1 MPYTIQPLAQIH
13 PFQRPLPKSLQKPSA
28 PASEFRDVSAMI
40 FHVLPSFQNA
50 WRVPEAQQQARQLIR
65 TGSLLA
71 ESEFFSEEGLQMSS

>member
-1 MPYTIQPLAQIH
+1 
-13 PFQRPLPKSLQKPSA
+13 
-28 PASEFRDVSAMI
+28 MI